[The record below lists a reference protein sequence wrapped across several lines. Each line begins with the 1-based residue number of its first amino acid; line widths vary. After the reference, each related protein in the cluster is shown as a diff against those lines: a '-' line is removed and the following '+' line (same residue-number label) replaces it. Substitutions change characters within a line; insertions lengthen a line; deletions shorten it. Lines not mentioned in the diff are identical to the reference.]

1 MINNLKYIFKVLHYM
16 KMLATYQ
23 IETEIKI
30 YKLKINNK
38 VEKNLTKKYKFNFN
52 NRTYYTISKFQTV
65 DKQVEILLICLLF
78 SKNNKSFQ
86 YKQ

>member
-30 YKLKINNK
+30 YKLKINNI

-52 NRTYYTISKFQTV
+52 NRTYYTISKFLFEF
-65 DKQVEILLICLLF
+65 KLI
-78 SKNNKSFQ
+78 
-86 YKQ
+86 